1 LVNRGELWWVELPDR
16 KRRPYLVLTR
26 QAAIPVL
33 TSVVAVALTKTR
45 RALPTEVPFDEDD
58 GMPTPCVASFDNVET
73 LPLWA
78 FVERIASLRPTRGL
92 EVCAALRTA
101 LDC

>member
-1 LVNRGELWWVELPDR
+1 MNRGELWWVELPER

-33 TSVVAVALTKTR
+33 TSVVVAALTRTR
-45 RALPTEVPFDEDD
+45 RALPTELPFDEDD
-58 GMPTPCVASFDNVET
+58 GLPEPCVASFDNIET
-73 LPLWA
+73 LPRWA
-78 FVERIASLRPTRGL
+78 FVDRIAELTPGRTE
-92 EVCAALRTA
+92 EVCRALRLA

>member
-1 LVNRGELWWVELPDR
+1 MSRGELWWVELPDR

-33 TSVVAVALTKTR
+33 TSVVAVALTRTR
-45 RALPTEVPFDEDD
+45 RDLPSEVPFDEDD
-58 GMPTPCVASFDNVET
+58 GLPDSCVASFDNVET

-78 FVERIASLRPTRGL
+78 FVDRICVVRPERAD
-92 EVCAALRTA
+92 EVCRTLRVA